1 MRKEPIYTII
11 ILMVVFSIVYWGATP
26 FFREWQGAKA
36 ELAVINEKL
45 AAAAQIKAEVGAFD
59 EQNYFEELSKL
70 DYAFPV
76 DSGRAEL
83 TVMLETLT
91 VNNGL
96 LLNSVKFTEN
106 RKSGLDPIDLSQEA
120 ARAKAEATVSDSERV
135 SLEIELS
142 GTYGSFKNFLKN
154 CEENA
159 RVLNIQEVG
168 FGAQKSSAV
177 VSQPGQEA
185 VIFDFKI
192 KMETYFLSV

>member
-1 MRKEPIYTII
+1 MGNYALSDSDEVMSLDSSVKKAAEKFQNEIEVKFDPSVSLLDKII
-11 ILMVVFSIVYWGATP
+11 
-26 FFREWQGAKA
+26 
-36 ELAVINEKL
+36 
-45 AAAAQIKAEVGAFD
+45 FD

>member
-1 MRKEPIYTII
+1 
-11 ILMVVFSIVYWGATP
+11 
-26 FFREWQGAKA
+26 
-36 ELAVINEKL
+36 
-45 AAAAQIKAEVGAFD
+45 
-59 EQNYFEELSKL
+59 
-70 DYAFPV
+70 
-76 DSGRAEL
+76 
-83 TVMLETLT
+83 LETLT